1 MSSDT
6 QRVSVVTG
14 GGRGIGKATADLL
27 AKRGFVTI
35 RISRT
40 LDDNDTNWRCDV
52 GDEQAVSRVFGEI
65 SSRYGRLDVLV
76 NAAGVVSMS
85 GPLDLVAS
93 EWMDVMRTN
102 VIGAYFC
109 CKHAIPLMRRRHY
122 GKIVNV
128 SSIASRGYSETA
140 SVAYTASKYA
150 LNGLTRQLA
159 VNFAKDGICINCV
172 CPSQT
177 RTEMVSAVP
186 AEDLAEKLSRS
197 ALGRLAEPEEVAEAI
212 AFLASQGASYING
225 ALVDVNGGS

>member
-1 MSSDT
+1 MSSNPR
-6 QRVSVVTG
+6 RVSVVTG

-27 AKRGFVTI
+27 AKRGFITI

-40 LDDNDTNWRCDV
+40 LDENDTNWRCDV
-52 GDEQAVSRVFGEI
+52 GDEKAVSRVFSDI
-65 SSRYGRLDVLV
+65 SNRYDRLDVLV

-85 GPLDLVAS
+85 DPLDLSAS

-102 VIGAYFC
+102 VIGAYLC
-109 CKHAIPLMRRRHY
+109 CKHAIPLMRRRRY
-122 GKIVNV
+122 GRVINV

-177 RTEMVSAVP
+177 RTEMVTAVA
-186 AEDLAEKLSRS
+186 AEELTKRLSQA
-197 ALGRLAEPEEVAEAI
+197 ALGRLAEPEEVAETI
-212 AFLASQGASYING
+212 AFLASPGASYVNG

>member
-6 QRVSVVTG
+6 RKVSVVTG

-40 LDDNDTNWRCDV
+40 LDENDTNWRCDV
-52 GDEQAVSRVFGEI
+52 GDEEAVSRVFCDI
-65 SSRYGRLDVLV
+65 SNRYDRLDVLV

-85 GPLDLVAS
+85 DPLDLSAS

-102 VIGAYFC
+102 VIGAYLC

-122 GKIVNV
+122 GRVINV

-177 RTEMVSAVP
+177 RTEMVTAVP
-186 AEDLAEKLSRS
+186 AEALTKRLAQA
-197 ALGRLAEPEEVAEAI
+197 ALGRLAEPEEVAETI
-212 AFLASQGASYING
+212 AFLASSGASYVNG